1 MRNRFLQA
9 AFAWCAL
16 WTAAQAQF
24 LDATVDQEL
33 AGTAD
38 AKPFVGYY
46 HLWNLGL
53 GLNGPIPDAPW
64 AAVNAAVEAGQDVW
78 LDLEPDILTNEPTWQ
93 RPIDPSVAV
102 NGMSGVAE
110 VAKTH
115 AIIATQ
121 LEPLCR
127 KARAS
132 GSRVWTYRLFS
143 HMQNRP
149 EDIANEP
156 SKWESDVM
164 TTANLEYAPG
174 KKLSDLI
181 RSTGGG
187 ELFQVYVP
195 NQWNNNWPW
204 ARAKCVTLLERQYQA
219 LDKAGLR
226 GIPLLNFHTIGSSP
240 NIDVLAEPMQMLFFT
255 ANARGRFAIWHGPNP
270 APNISATQKSWIP

>member
-1 MRNRFLQA
+1 MRNRFLQT
-9 AFAWCAL
+9 AFAWCCL
-16 WTAAQAQF
+16 WAGAQAQL

-64 AAVNAAVEAGQDVW
+64 AAVNAAVEAGNDVW
-78 LDLEPDILTNEPTWQ
+78 LDIEPDVSPTGSWQ
-93 RPIDPSVAV
+93 RPIDPSVPV
-102 NGMSGVAE
+102 NGMSGVDE

-132 GSRVWTYRLFS
+132 GARVWTYRLFS
-143 HMQNRP
+143 HMQQRA
-149 EDIANEP
+149 EGIVNEP
-156 SKWESDVM
+156 SKWEEDVI

-174 KKLSDLI
+174 KRLSDLV

-187 ELFQVYVP
+187 ELFQVYIP
-195 NQWNNNWPW
+195 NVWNNNWPW
-204 ARAKCVTLLERQYQA
+204 ARAKCLTLLERQYQA

-226 GIPLLNFHTIGSSP
+226 GIPLLGFHTIGSSP
-240 NIDVLAEPMQMLFFT
+240 NIDVIADTMQMLFFT
-255 ANARGRFAIWHGPNP
+255 ANARGRFAIWHAPSP
-270 APNISATQKSWIP
+270 ATPDISATQKSWIP